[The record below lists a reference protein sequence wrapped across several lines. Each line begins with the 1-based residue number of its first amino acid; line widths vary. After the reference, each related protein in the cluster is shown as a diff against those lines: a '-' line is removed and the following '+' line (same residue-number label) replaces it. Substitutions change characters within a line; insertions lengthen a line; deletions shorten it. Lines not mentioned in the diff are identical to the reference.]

1 MVSHSSSRI
10 TPAMREASFLP
21 SVPTQPWTLYE
32 AMRRQL
38 SGSWSE
44 SACQLARLSA
54 CLLIDGVDAAAHT
67 HEPALHRD
75 DAAAEES
82 HGDDHQP
89 PVDRSGAGERRLDG
103 FAEQGGRGRAGQEP
117 DRGAHHHVP
126 EPHVDRTGDDAFHCE
141 G

>member
-44 SACQLARLSA
+44 SACQLARLAA
-54 CLLIDGVDAAAHT
+54 CLLIGGVDAAAHVR
-67 HEPALHRD
+67 EPALDRD

-82 HGDDHQP
+82 DRDADQP
-89 PVDRSGAGERRLDG
+89 PVDVARAGERGLDG
-103 FAEQGGRGRAGQEP
+103 IAEYGRRERAG
-117 DRGAHHHVP
+117 
-126 EPHVDRTGDDAFHCE
+126 
-141 G
+141 